1 MQLTCSLPGS
11 LGEEAIWLRFLR
23 DLAIRSVLRNTV
35 PTRRVLVGLPTSE
48 LGTAALVGAA
58 VWALAR
64 HRRANPLDWASS
76 EDVGRLASTLIDGR
90 YADTE
95 LLEVTDSFV
104 RVALKK
110 ETRFADIVQPLPDG
124 FPTDRPTR
132 RFTETRLKAWE
143 SVGEDVDARRLHAR
157 VSATPVVAI
166 TQRSA
171 LEGDFTTLELVWP
184 GIRDLLDPGVGLER
198 WFRHPLLIC
207 GPTTPWPDWVGAVS
221 PALIVCDGPAAWR
234 SPLRRCFPD
243 APHLLVL
250 DRSSPAAVDECDEL
264 VSARVET
271 APALEG
277 PPPGIETWRI
287 VEEAKP
293 PRSDDEDED
302 LF

>member
-1 MQLTCSLPGS
+1 LTCSLPGS
-11 LGEEAIWLRFLR
+11 LGEDAIWLRFLR
-23 DLAIRSVLRNTV
+23 DLAIRSVLRTTV

-58 VWALAR
+58 VWALAH

-104 RVALKK
+104 RIGLKK
-110 ETRFADIVQPLPDG
+110 ETVFGDIVRPLPHG
-124 FPTDRPTR
+124 FPADRPTR
-132 RFTETRLKAWE
+132 KFTDTRLRAWE
-143 SVGEDVDARRLHAR
+143 SVGEKTDARRLHAR

-171 LEGDFTTLELVWP
+171 LEGDLATLELVWP

-207 GPTTPWPDWVGAVS
+207 GPTTPWPDWVDAVG
-221 PALIVCDGPAAWR
+221 PALVVCDGPAAWR

-264 VSARVET
+264 VSTRVET
-271 APALEG
+271 AQTLEE

-287 VEEAKP
+287 IEEATP
-293 PRSDDEDED
+293 PTSDDDDED